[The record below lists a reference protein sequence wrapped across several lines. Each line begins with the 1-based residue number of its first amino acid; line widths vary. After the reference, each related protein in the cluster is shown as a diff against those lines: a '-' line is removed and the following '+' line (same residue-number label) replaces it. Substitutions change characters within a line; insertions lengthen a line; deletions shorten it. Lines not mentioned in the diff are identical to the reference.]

1 MRTPL
6 LACAAAA
13 LLLGADFRADAAA
26 KPDEEGFIRDWLIL
40 APLPFGG
47 ADDGAAALDK
57 QQIDGEAKLQ
67 PKEGDK
73 VKVGDKEYTWKK
85 HQATDAVLD
94 INGFLGAV
102 TEDRVAYAVC
112 YLTADEELKGLQ
124 MKTGSD
130 DQAKIYLNGKEIFK
144 NVEARPLQKDEDAT
158 EGVTLTKGVNVVVFK
173 IVNEKEDW
181 SGCLRFL
188 DKDGKPVTKLKV
200 TLKP

>member
-1 MRTPL
+1 MRTML
-6 LACAAAA
+6 LASASLA
-13 LLLGADFRADAAA
+13 LLLGAAFRADESA

-40 APLPFGG
+40 APLPYGA

-67 PKEGDK
+67 PKDGDK

-112 YLTADEELKGLQ
+112 YLTAEEELKGLQ
-124 MKTGSD
+124 MRTGSD

-173 IVNEKEDW
+173 IVNEKQDW

-188 DKDGKPVTKLKV
+188 DKDGKPVTKLNV
-200 TLKP
+200 SLKP

>member
-1 MRTPL
+1 MRTTL
-6 LACAAAA
+6 LAWAAAA
-13 LLLGADFRADAAA
+13 LLLGAAFRADDAA
-26 KPDEEGFIRDWLIL
+26 KPDDEGYIRDWLIL
-40 APLPFGG
+40 AALPYGG

-67 PKEGDK
+67 PKDGEK

-158 EGVTLTKGVNVVVFK
+158 AGVTLTKGVNVVVFK
-173 IVNEKEDW
+173 IVNEKQDW

-188 DKDGKPVTKLKV
+188 DKDGKPVTKLKGTV
-200 TLKP
+200 KP